1 MYLFLKLLT
10 VCQKRQN
17 LHGNYANIFLDKK
30 QQPRGDTVIERVIY
44 GDVLMI
50 INFSMD
56 FLALYITAKIMHIR
70 LKNRRITLSAILGAV
85 YSLIILTFN
94 KNSLLSGFISFAIAF
109 LLTFTAYGKQKT
121 RDYIKNTIV
130 FYIVNFALGGG
141 ITAICNLLNMWQNK
155 RDLMINGTFDV
166 LYGDL
171 PFGLLVILAIVC
183 GIVSLISGKIIKK
196 KAAQK
201 ECELEIHLNRIEIK
215 IKALVDSGNLLKEP
229 ISGKPVIITAF
240 EAVRK
245 IIPVELIPLFKTKNT
260 DCLENNIFFSRIR
273 LIPTSTVTGQGILF
287 ALFPDRVSV
296 DGKEVDVYI
305 AINTGTDN
313 FGGFSAIVPDEII
326 Q

>member
-1 MYLFLKLLT
+1 
-10 VCQKRQN
+10 
-17 LHGNYANIFLDKK
+17 
-30 QQPRGDTVIERVIY
+30 
-44 GDVLMI
+44 MI

-70 LKNRRITLSAILGAV
+70 LKTRKITLSAIIGAV

-94 KNSLLSGFISFAIAF
+94 KNSFFSGFISFSIAF

-121 RDYIKNTIV
+121 KNYIKNTVV

-155 RDLMINGTFDV
+155 RNLIINGTFDV

-171 PFGLLVILAIVC
+171 PFGLLVLLAIVC
-183 GIVSLISGKIIKK
+183 GTVSLVSGRIIKK
-196 KAAQK
+196 KVAQK
-201 ECELEIHLNRIEIK
+201 ECELEILLCQSSIK

-240 EAVRK
+240 EAIRK
-245 IIPVELIPLFKTKNT
+245 LIPVELIPLFKTKNI
-260 DCLENNIFFSRIR
+260 DCLENNLYMSRIR

-287 ALFPDRVSV
+287 ALFPDNVSV
-296 DGKEVDVYI
+296 NGKEVDVYI
-305 AINTGTDN
+305 AINTDTDN
-313 FGGFSAIVPDEII
+313 FGGFSAIVPNEII